1 MKNKHQKKQSNT
13 VKQKAKIDSL
23 IFQTNW
29 GIKKLYKNPS
39 DLISTL
45 VKVELDYIIELNL
58 FEDLLRLKIF
68 IENVK
73 SILGI
78 EPVAE
83 YGDFYRSL
91 VALALGIGKVNDIEK
106 VETPITWH
114 ELLEK
119 KILSIYYPT
128 DVRNSIVDYAKHN
141 GYNVSTYLGK
151 PVIKLSKIFVLLERA
166 R

>member
-1 MKNKHQKKQSNT
+1 MKNKHQKKQNDT
-13 VKQKAKIDSL
+13 VEQKAMIDSL

-29 GIKKLYKNPS
+29 GIKKLYKALS
-39 DLISTL
+39 DFILTL

-151 PVIKLSKIFVLLERA
+151 PVIKLSKIFVLLDRTK
-166 R
+166 